1 MAPEL
6 DVKIKE
12 LLLKNFPEDFMQM
25 IYFEKSL
32 LVPISLE
39 EEKILLEKA
48 NKIGLKLSTYL
59 RLSALEK

>member
-12 LLLKNFPEDFMQM
+12 PLLKNEDFMQM

-32 LVPISLE
+32 LVPISLKKKKSSEKRDTE
-39 EEKILLEKA
+39 EVLLD
-48 NKIGLKLSTYL
+48 
-59 RLSALEK
+59 